1 MGKEAKK
8 AAQAATETKTTVVID
23 ETNIEEQIRDGNLQ
37 NDSII
42 QDALADIEK
51 EKDER
56 KKEEAKRAI
65 RKFQYKNLK
74 ALLELKKRRKED
86 KATKDYLAATKEN
99 FDGYKSGKMTIIE
112 TDKKDAEAYKE
123 KSKAFGEADKWFSE
137 QLNELKRQY
146 PGYYSY
152 EWDHYYA

>member
-1 MGKEAKK
+1 MAK
-8 AAQAATETKTTVVID
+8 ETKTAAKAAETKTVVID
-23 ETNIEEQIRDGNLQ
+23 ETNVEEQIREGNLQ

-42 QDALADIEK
+42 QDALAEIEK

-56 KKEEAKRAI
+56 KKAEAMRAI

-86 KATKDYLAATKEN
+86 KASKEYLAKTLEN
-99 FDGYKSGKMTIIE
+99 FEAYKAGKLTIIE
-112 TDKKDAEAYKE
+112 ADKKDADANKE
-123 KSKAFGEADKWFSE
+123 KSKSFDEADKWFND

-152 EWDHYYA
+152 EWDHYYC